1 MVGSMVNSI
10 FKAPI
15 DLRKH
20 TSLIYAEGVF
30 GLGAR
35 KKFPMRAKTADGILR
50 YANYK
55 IAGVVDLE
63 AYTPLSLLRRGEGGE
78 VKAGDILPAY
88 LTGSKNFNAPIFQ
101 SIREA
106 KGVTNADVLIIGS
119 APEGGD
125 LPDDYK
131 NDIAWAIKN
140 KMHIVSGTHY
150 ALNEDSK
157 FLKLSKKYKTILWDA
172 RKFSHTEDVDK
183 IPVGSLQVY
192 HIKKPIVLTVG
203 MDAAIGKMTVG
214 YEMHKAAQAL
224 GARSIVIP
232 TGQTTIMIEGWG
244 AAIDALP
251 ADFMAG
257 AVEKMLLDV
266 QNTAD
271 VFFVEG
277 QGSLF
282 HPAYANTCISLI
294 HGAVPSHIVLVHR
307 PQRKHSIGSK
317 LVKLPDV
324 KSAIRYYEN
333 SVLPSYRNTKV
344 IGVALNTDGLS
355 SRDAEA
361 SKKEMSKQC
370 GLPVFDALRDKDA
383 VTKIVKSIL

>member
-1 MVGSMVNSI
+1 MVNSI

-30 GLGAR
+30 SLGAR

-50 YANYK
+50 YAEYK
-55 IAGVVDLE
+55 IAGVVDSG
-63 AYTPLSLLRRGEGGE
+63 ARGR
-78 VKAGDILPAY
+78 AGDVLPGY
-88 LTGSKNFNAPIFQ
+88 LAGSKNFKVPVFRNL
-101 SIREA
+101 REA
-106 KGVTNADVLIIGS
+106 KEATNADVLIIGS
-119 APEGGD
+119 APEGGE
-125 LPDDYK
+125 LPEEYK
-131 NDIAWAIKN
+131 GDIAWAIKN
-140 KMHIVSGTHY
+140 KMHIVSGMHY
-150 ALNEDSK
+150 ALNDDSEFSRLAK
-157 FLKLSKKYKTILWDA
+157 NHKIFLWDA
-172 RKFSHTEDVDK
+172 RWLSNIDDLSK
-183 IPVGSLQVY
+183 IPVGSLKAY

-203 MDAAIGKMTVG
+203 TDAAIGKMTVG
-214 YEMHKAAQAL
+214 YEMHKAVQAL

-294 HGAVPSHIVLVHR
+294 HGAVPSYMVLVHR
-307 PQRKHSIGSK
+307 LQRKHSIGSK
-317 LVKLPDV
+317 LVKLPDI
-324 KSAIRYYEN
+324 KSAILHYEN

-344 IGVALNTDGLS
+344 IAVALNTDGLS
-355 SRDAEA
+355 AQDAAA
-361 SKKEMSKQC
+361 SKRQISKQC
-370 GLPVFDALRDKDA
+370 GLPVFDALKDE
-383 VTKIVKSIL
+383 TEVKKLVQSILYRGTEQ